1 VREFGRKQL
10 ARLSML
16 AAVAALAACTAGP
29 DYRRPPVEVPSS
41 YKEDSGSWRPAAPRD
56 DIDRGPWWAIYRDPI
71 LDGLEREVDVSN
83 QNLKA
88 AEAAYREASAAVAEA
103 RAGLF
108 PHVTVGA
115 SAGHMNGTMPR
126 PTLPNS
132 LYGTATWAPDVWG
145 RIRREVERDTAEAAA
160 SGADLAS
167 ARLSMQ
173 AVLATDYFELRAE
186 DEAARLLQLTASSE
200 RTGLQIAQ
208 RQYDTG
214 TGDLADVLA
223 AQSQLEDVEARALNV
238 GVRRTRLEHAI
249 AVLIGKPP
257 AEFSL
262 KAAPYRDEMPGV
274 PPGVPSALLER
285 RPDIAAA
292 ERRMAAANAEIGIA
306 TAAWYP
312 DLTLSVSSGY
322 AGMVLSQLLQASN
335 RFWAIGPELTEAA
348 FDAGARK
355 ARVSRARAA
364 YDRSVAQYRET
375 VLTAFQQIE
384 DNLAALRILTEQRK
398 VQEASVRHAQA
409 AEQLALAQYA
419 SGLAPYSRALAARSA
434 RLADE
439 DALLAVRRERLAASV
454 ALIEALG
461 GGWKAAGA
469 PAG

>member
-1 VREFGRKQL
+1 MAESGLTRIAQ
-10 ARLSML
+10 
-16 AAVAALAACTAGP
+16 VAALAGFASLAACTAGP

-41 YKEDSGSWRPAAPRD
+41 YKEASGNWRPAAPRD
-56 DIDRGPWWAIYRDPI
+56 DIDRGSWWAMYRDPV
-71 LDGLEREVDVSN
+71 LDGLEPAVDVSN

-88 AEAAYREASAAVAEA
+88 ADAAYREASAAVAEA

-108 PHVTVGA
+108 PQVSVGA
-115 SAGHMNGTMPR
+115 SAGHMNGTLPR
-126 PTLPNS
+126 PMLPNS

-145 RIRREVERDTAEAAA
+145 RIRRGLERDTAEAEAGAA
-160 SGADLAS
+160 DVAS

-186 DEAARLLQLTASSE
+186 DEGARLLNLTAASE
-200 RTGLQIAQ
+200 RTALQIAQ

-223 AQSQLEDVEARALNV
+223 AQSLLENVEARALNV
-238 GVRRTRLEHAI
+238 GVRRARLEHAI

-262 KAAPYRDEMPGV
+262 TAAWYRDDLPDV
-274 PPGVPSALLER
+274 PPEVPSALLER

-292 ERRMAAANAEIGIA
+292 ERRMAAANAEIGVA

-312 DLTLSVSSGY
+312 DLTISVSSGY
-322 AGMVLSQLLQASN
+322 AGMVLSQLFQASN

-364 YDRSVAQYRET
+364 YDRSVALYRQT
-375 VLTAFQQIE
+375 VLTAFQQVE
-384 DNLAALRILTEQRK
+384 DNLAALRILADQLK
-398 VQEASVRHAQA
+398 VQEASVRHARA
-409 AEQLALAQYA
+409 AEQLALRQYA
-419 SGLAPYSRALAARSA
+419 SGLAPYSRVLTAQSA

-439 DALLAVRRERLAASV
+439 DALLAVRRDRLAASV

-461 GGWKAAGA
+461 GGWEAAGA